1 MDFRR
6 PDSRRTL
13 DLTLADWLAAAA
25 KTAGFL
31 GIAAAVVAAVGA
43 AGRPASGRLADTEIT
58 SAQCKAL
65 VQSAYEDRW
74 DRTCAG
80 LGLEA
85 RCLLPLPVAGAYSAD
100 RQAARAECAE
110 D

>member
-100 RQAARAECAE
+100 RQAARA
-110 D
+110 